1 MDTDRLEAVI
11 QAVVRELQAAAPGPE
26 PVPAPVPVPVPPP
39 APPKA
44 QPPPA
49 AGSDLIID
57 LDDPTGPDARHR
69 PGIDHPA
76 DADGLAALMECTS
89 SRIGVGRAGP
99 CLRTRALQLFQADLA
114 VTKDALDRDVDP
126 KLLAGLGLFSVRSRI
141 EGGKEQY
148 LLRPDLGRSLCDEAR
163 QQITERCVKSP
174 DVQVCVG
181 DGLSAQAVEVNLGKI
196 LPVLQAGCKTAGL
209 TLGTPFFIQHCR
221 VGVMNDIGEL
231 LQPGVL
237 ILLIGERPGLG
248 RADSMSAYMAYRPQP
263 GHTDAERDVVCNIFD
278 GGGANPLEAGA
289 YALRLA
295 QKMLKLQASG
305 VKLKLMEA

>member
-1 MDTDRLEAVI
+1 MESDRLEAVI
-11 QAVVRELQAAAPGPE
+11 QAVVRELQAAAA
-26 PVPAPVPVPVPPP
+26 PAPPPVQPLAAAPP
-39 APPKA
+39 APR
-44 QPPPA
+44 PA
-49 AGSDLIID
+49 AAGTDLAID
-57 LDDPTGPDARHR
+57 LDDPTTPAARAR
-69 PGIDHPA
+69 PGVQKPA

-99 CLRTRALQLFQADLA
+99 CLRTRALQLFLADLA
-114 VTKDALDRDVDP
+114 ITKDALARDVNP
-126 KLLAGLGLFSVRSRI
+126 KLLEDLGLFSVRSLI

-148 LLRPDLGRSLCDEAR
+148 LLRPDLGRRLSDDAR
-163 QQITERCVKSP
+163 KVIAERCAKGP
-174 DVQVCVG
+174 DVQICVG
-181 DGLSAQAVEVNLGKI
+181 DGLSAQAIEVNLGKI

-209 TLGTPFFIQHCR
+209 SVGTPFFIQHCR

-263 GHTDAERDVVCNIFD
+263 GHTDAERDVICNIFD
-278 GGGANPLEAGA
+278 GGGTNPLEAGA

-295 QKMLKLQASG
+295 QKMLKAQASG